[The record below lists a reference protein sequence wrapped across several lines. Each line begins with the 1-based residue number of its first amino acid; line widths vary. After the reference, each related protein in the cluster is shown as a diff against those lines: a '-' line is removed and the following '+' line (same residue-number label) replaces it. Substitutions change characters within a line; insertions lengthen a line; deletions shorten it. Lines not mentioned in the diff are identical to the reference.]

1 MKREI
6 KTLRIIIAVLMLLNI
21 IMSLM
26 GYKLQIRVIELEKE
40 NESLINLEKSKEENK
55 SGN

>member
-40 NESLINLEKSKEENK
+40 KNHILGGVLNESKKE
-55 SGN
+55 

>member
-40 NESLINLEKSKEENK
+40 NESLINLEKKQGGKN
-55 SGN
+55 GN